1 MNRGG
6 VDNTVNHKWCE
17 KMRNEIPGVSLEGEI
32 LRGKRDSL
40 AWQIGQGWNMVK
52 VGLPL
57 VL

>member
-1 MNRGG
+1 
-6 VDNTVNHKWCE
+6 
-17 KMRNEIPGVSLEGEI
+17 MRNEIPGVSLEREI

-40 AWQIGQGWNMVK
+40 AWLIGPGWNMVK